1 MALNFPSSP
10 TNGQQYQ
17 NWIYDSAKGAWEA
30 KPLEAMAATPSPT
43 APLAPQSGDM
53 WYNTND
59 GGVYLYYNDGN
70 TSQWVQM
77 KSDATLSSTLG
88 ERTTTLENKLGLS
101 RIIPPTVNFSG
112 GSATANS
119 LGTVSFTGVT
129 SISLNDI
136 FSSTYSSYRVLI
148 SKLICNTASTPVKIR
163 LRASGSDY
171 TGNQHYTQGVQ
182 AVGLNSPTSYSATNN
197 SYVEIGHPPTTASY
211 YSASFDIHNPTGSVA
226 VPIFGQSYG
235 FSTSVAAYSY
245 GLLID
250 AGSARTGITIFTGST
265 ATYTGQI
272 QVFGY
277 NS

>member
-30 KPLEAMAATPSPT
+30 KPLEAMAATPSAT
-43 APLAPQSGDM
+43 APLTPQSGDM

-59 GGVYLYYNDGN
+59 GGVYVYYNDGN

-119 LGTVSFTGVT
+119 LGTISFTAVT
-129 SISLNDI
+129 SLSLNDV
-136 FSSTYSSYRVLI
+136 FSSAYTNYQIVYSGVAAATGLQSLQF
-148 SKLICNTASTPVKIR
+148 R
-163 LRASGSDY
+163 LRTTSDAATNYYFSNLRTYVSGTTATFSSSGSTTFMLFGILDD
-171 TGNQHYTQGVQ
+171 QRR
-182 AVGLNSPTSYSATNN
+182 NS
-197 SYVEIGHPPTTASY
+197 G
-211 YSASFDIHNPTGSVA
+211 SFSIHNPNIALPTSLSGTFIGA
-226 VPIFGQSYG
+226 D
-235 FSTSVAAYSY
+235 STNNFAAY
-245 GLLID
+245 GGGFH
-250 AGSARTGITIFTGST
+250 AGSTQ
-265 ATYTGQI
+265 YTGFTIYPGGSSMTGTI